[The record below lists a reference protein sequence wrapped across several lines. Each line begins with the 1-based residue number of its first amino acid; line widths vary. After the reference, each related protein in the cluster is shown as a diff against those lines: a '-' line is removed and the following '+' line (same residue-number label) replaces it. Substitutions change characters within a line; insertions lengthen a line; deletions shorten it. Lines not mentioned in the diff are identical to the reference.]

1 MLITQQM
8 SYIGFPR
15 GSAMMWCDVLNDATN
30 GHACPRTISHRRYSP
45 ANGLCLSRWV
55 ASAQNAALESVA
67 EHAP

>member
-8 SYIGFPR
+8 SYIGSPR

-30 GHACPRTISHRRYSP
+30 GQDWPRTISHRRYSP

-55 ASAQNAALESVA
+55 ASAQNAARQNVDEQA
-67 EHAP
+67 A